1 MALLWFCVLCMFSVM
16 CYPYAAEVCNRT
28 SSLAEWVHAATFILG
43 SCHSYHWLRCVVTM
57 LFVFS
62 HTQYCDMHFMYEC
75 CDDSAYAAVVEY
87 RRQFPNRWIP
97 SKHIFSHVHQTIHET
112 GCLPS
117 VSVHFEREVVSDI
130 NIQGNI
136 LEVGSETCTT
146 VLS

>member
-1 MALLWFCVLCMFSVM
+1 
-16 CYPYAAEVCNRT
+16 
-28 SSLAEWVHAATFILG
+28 
-43 SCHSYHWLRCVVTM
+43 
-57 LFVFS
+57 
-62 HTQYCDMHFMYEC
+62 MHFVYEC

-97 SKHIFSHVHQTIHET
+97 SKCIFSHVHQTIHET

-117 VSVHFEREVVSDI
+117 VSVQFEREVVPDI